1 MKRDYL
7 IAETGVYPHDGAV
20 PNTLYS
26 RVVTRACEAVGGPR
40 KLAERVGVST
50 LMVRAWMTG
59 ALLPPPRYF
68 FKVVDILHEA
78 EPNSPA
84 LLSPLDQESPGK
96 RADPE

>member
-1 MKRDYL
+1 
-7 IAETGVYPHDGAV
+7 V

-26 RVVTRACEAVGGPR
+26 RVV
-40 KLAERVGVST
+40 
-50 LMVRAWMTG
+50 G

-68 FKVVDILHEA
+68 FKLVDILHEA

-96 RADPE
+96 GADSE